1 MLGWLLELL
10 KIRAEYSGSDSCI
23 TNRHLKYVVFV
34 IQHMKIILYS
44 SVNIIQFFV
53 SEFVLMGN
61 NLFLVTVIWLWYAI
75 SSTRHSLD
83 KHFN

>member
-23 TNRHLKYVVFV
+23 MNRHLKYIVFI
-34 IQHMKIILYS
+34 IQHTKIILYS
-44 SVNIIQFFV
+44 SVNIIQFFM

-61 NLFLVTVIWLWYAI
+61 NLFLVTV
-75 SSTRHSLD
+75 T
-83 KHFN
+83 